1 MYVSLRRYFFDQSDN
16 TFSEM
21 LIERL
26 RLSVESSFMLIMA
39 ILQDLDQDL
48 TMLVCSNQDQKYFK

>member
-1 MYVSLRRYFFDQSDN
+1 
-16 TFSEM
+16 M

-48 TMLVCSNQDQKYFK
+48 TMLVCSNQDQKIFQIKIILLK